1 MDNALFPRI
10 YTCISFFLRIF
21 AVKDRENKNQNKMAT
36 AISLP
41 QNVSASS
48 PLGAL
53 IAHFNASSKSVQK
66 SFAKLFAEYTAREA
80 ELKLQEKIERG
91 EQAIRHGEGIS
102 QMLGES
108 TEAFFE
114 RLCTM

>member
-1 MDNALFPRI
+1 MP
-10 YTCISFFLRIF
+10 
-21 AVKDRENKNQNKMAT
+21 T

-66 SFAKLFAEYTAREA
+66 TFAKLFAEYTAREA

-91 EQAIRHGEGIS
+91 EQAIRNGEGIS
-102 QMLGES
+102 QKPGES
-108 TEAFFE
+108 NEAFFE